1 MESKDYLKNKHNF
14 NIFNN
19 MILKTTEKQLFE
31 VTQKAKNQFITN
43 IKNLEGN
50 LVKLTQRREKVK
62 NIKKLESE
70 ISDIN
75 RKTQQDLASN
85 FDEERNKLVADKSKI
100 LKELDE
106 SRRYLIEEIKSNNI
120 NRLVKINEVFEV

>member
-1 MESKDYLKNKHNF
+1 
-14 NIFNN
+14 
-19 MILKTTEKQLFE
+19 
-31 VTQKAKNQFITN
+31 
-43 IKNLEGN
+43 

-85 FDEERNKLVADKSKI
+85 FDEERNKLVADKIKI

>member
-1 MESKDYLKNKHNF
+1 M
-14 NIFNN
+14 
-19 MILKTTEKQLFE
+19 
-31 VTQKAKNQFITN
+31 
-43 IKNLEGN
+43 
-50 LVKLTQRREKVK
+50 VKLTQRRDKVK

-85 FDEERNKLVADKSKI
+85 FDEERNKLMSDKSKI

-106 SRRYLIEEIKSNNI
+106 SRRYLIDEIKLNNT
-120 NRLVKINEVFEV
+120 NRLVKINEVFEEYKD

>member
-1 MESKDYLKNKHNF
+1 
-14 NIFNN
+14 
-19 MILKTTEKQLFE
+19 
-31 VTQKAKNQFITN
+31 
-43 IKNLEGN
+43 

>member
-1 MESKDYLKNKHNF
+1 M
-14 NIFNN
+14 
-19 MILKTTEKQLFE
+19 
-31 VTQKAKNQFITN
+31 
-43 IKNLEGN
+43 
-50 LVKLTQRREKVK
+50 VKLTQRREKVK